1 MSNAIEIC
9 RVSDFY
15 EKMLEAF
22 SGKDDLV
29 DFDINGNEISKAIY
43 YQMCSMKFAGYKHRV
58 NFNRAKKHTMAEL
71 FQDIIAFY
79 LSKCLDSNAYE
90 IFLEQKESFTV
101 DSKKKY
107 IYPDILIKKNG
118 ENFFVIEVK
127 TTIGWSRTNLP
138 ENIQNRIDL
147 ISSSF
152 NIPKENI
159 LYIFEEVTNNGKDF
173 EQQFWD
179 SDTRSS
185 RERSAKFPYS
195 IIYPLFVETDPY
207 YWKLQYEKYIDEED
221 LLTNLS
227 KDYIMNKSEA
237 CIVTRFESIID
248 VINNA
253 KLVY

>member
-1 MSNAIEIC
+1 MSNAIDIC
-9 RVSDFY
+9 KVSDFY

-79 LSKCLDSNAYE
+79 LSKCLDSTKYE
-90 IFLEQKESFTV
+90 IFLEQNGSTIV
-101 DSKKKY
+101 DSKNKN

-118 ENFFVIEVK
+118 QNFFVIEVK
-127 TTIGWSRTNLP
+127 TTIGWNRNNLS

-152 NIPKENI
+152 NILKENI
-159 LYIFEEVTNNGKDF
+159 I
-173 EQQFWD
+173 
-179 SDTRSS
+179 
-185 RERSAKFPYS
+185 
-195 IIYPLFVETDPY
+195 
-207 YWKLQYEKYIDEED
+207 
-221 LLTNLS
+221 
-227 KDYIMNKSEA
+227 
-237 CIVTRFESIID
+237 
-248 VINNA
+248 
-253 KLVY
+253 

>member
-15 EKMLEAF
+15 EKMLGAF

-43 YQMCSMKFAGYKHRV
+43 YLMCSMKFAGYKHRV
-58 NFNRAKKHTMAEL
+58 KFNRAKKHTMAEL

-79 LSKCLDSNAYE
+79 LSKCLDSTEYE
-90 IFLEQKESFTV
+90 IFLEQKGSTIV
-101 DSKKKY
+101 DSKNKN

-118 ENFFVIEVK
+118 KNFFVIEVK
-127 TTIGWSRTNLP
+127 TTIGWSRNNLS
-138 ENIQNRIDL
+138 ENIENRMNL
-147 ISSSF
+147 IRNSF

-159 LYIFEEVTNNGKDF
+159 LYIFEEATNNGKYF
-173 EQQFWD
+173 EPYFWNK
-179 SDTRSS
+179 SLRSPVQ
-185 RERSAKFPYS
+185 RSNDFPYS
-195 IIYPLFVETDPY
+195 KIYPLFVETDPY
-207 YWKLQYEKYIDEED
+207 YWDFNREAFNDKEDILDKL
-221 LLTNLS
+221 T
-227 KDYIMNKSEA
+227 KDYIINKSES

-253 KLVY
+253 KLDY